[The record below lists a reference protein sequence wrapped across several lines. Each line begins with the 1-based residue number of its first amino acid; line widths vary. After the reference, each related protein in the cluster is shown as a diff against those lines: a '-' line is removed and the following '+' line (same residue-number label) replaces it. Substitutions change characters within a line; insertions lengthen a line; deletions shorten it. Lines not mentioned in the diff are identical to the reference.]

1 MTPSELES
9 YLSSIVEHEIKT
21 SVMVWGPPG
30 VGKSSI
36 VASVASEHELDFT
49 DLRISQLAPTDLR
62 GLPVAQ
68 DGLSMWFPPE
78 FLPRSGS
85 GILFLDEI
93 NMAPPSMQGVAQQ
106 LILDRRIGSYEVP
119 DNWFIWAAGNRKED
133 KASVFDMPTPLS
145 NRFMHLFVDA
155 DLASFKQWGLMN
167 EVHEQILALLS
178 YRTDLLHKIDR
189 NQPNWPSPRSW
200 AMASQLYEAGLDIDS
215 CVGTAPATEFKAFVS
230 LYDQMP
236 DVSAIVAGKAAP
248 NFPDEPSMR
257 YALILALVTRS
268 QSAEECLCA
277 MRYLSQYAP
286 AEWLQLYA
294 TDVFPI
300 LRRRGHM
307 GAVAKAFQE
316 DTDLRDFMTR
326 FRRLMLGQG

>member
-1 MTPSELES
+1 MTPSDLES

-30 VGKSSI
+30 VGKSSV
-36 VASVASEHELDFT
+36 VASVASEKKLDFI

-119 DNWFIWAAGNRKED
+119 ENWFIWAAGNRKED

-167 EVHEQILALLS
+167 RIHEQILALLS
-178 YRTDLLHKIDR
+178 YKADLLHKIDR

-200 AMASQLYEAGLDIDS
+200 AMASKLYASGLDIES
-215 CVGTAPATEFKAFVS
+215 CVGTASATEFKAFVS
-230 LYDQMP
+230 LYDKMP
-236 DVSAIVAGKAAP
+236 DVSEIVAGKATP

-257 YALILALVTRS
+257 YALTLALVTRS
-268 QSAEECLCA
+268 KSTEEALCA
-277 MRYLSQYAP
+277 MRYLADRAP
-286 AEWLQLYA
+286 AEWLQLYVSDA
-294 TDVFPI
+294 FPV
-300 LRRRGHM
+300 LRKLGQM
-307 GAVAKAFQE
+307 GAIAKAFQDDE
-316 DTDLRDFMTR
+316 KLRDFMAS
-326 FRRLMLGQG
+326 FRALMIRQG